1 MGDDFALDSTDRD
14 VATVMAWMLPGGP
27 RIPVPVG
34 DADRFVGA
42 VMHQRVSG
50 PVLEAVES
58 GALAGWPDDIR
69 PRLVDAHL
77 AALRSSLAAE
87 AASVGVSDL
96 FNSVGIRHAVLK
108 GCATAHL
115 DYPDPAMRV
124 TGDVG
129 VLIDRDDCAFA
140 IATLEGSGRQRMA
153 PAFRTGWE
161 RRYGKDIAL
170 IGEDRIEIDL
180 HLALVAGYFGI
191 VMPTTPLLERLVTY
205 EVADRQMSALDAPGR
220 LVHAAIHTASTAPS
234 GAHMQPWTFVAVADP
249 AVKRRIREAAEE
261 EERVNYLENRMN
273 DEWQRAL
280 APLGTDHHK
289 EFLEIA
295 PWIVVLFERRFG
307 EHADGSKRA
316 HYYVKE
322 SVGMA
327 AGLFVTAIHQ
337 MGLATLPHT
346 PTPMAF
352 LRRVLDRPGSE
363 RPFVMFPVGH
373 PLPGVR
379 VPDLRRKPLDEV
391 AVFIE

>member
-1 MGDDFALDSTDRD
+1 MPTYHH
-14 VATVMAWMLPGGP
+14 P
-27 RIPVPVG
+27 
-34 DADRFVGA
+34 
-42 VMHQRVSG
+42 
-50 PVLEAVES
+50 
-58 GALAGWPDDIR
+58 
-69 PRLVDAHL
+69 
-77 AALRSSLAAE
+77 
-87 AASVGVSDL
+87 
-96 FNSVGIRHAVLK
+96 
-108 GCATAHL
+108 
-115 DYPDPAMRV
+115 YPDPDLAAAHPFVELRAERWSAAEMAVRADAFHRLMDARRSV
-124 TGDVG
+124 RMFDDTPVSRR
-129 VLIDRDDCAFA
+129 LIE
-140 IATLEGSGRQRMA
+140 T
-153 PAFRTGWE
+153 
-161 RRYGKDIAL
+161 
-170 IGEDRIEIDL
+170 
-180 HLALVAGYFGI
+180 
-191 VMPTTPLLERLVTY
+191 
-205 EVADRQMSALDAPGR
+205 
-220 LVHAAIHTASTAPS
+220 AIHTASTAPS

-273 DEWQRAL
+273 DEWQSAL

-307 EHADGSKRA
+307 EHADGSKRT

-352 LRRVLDRPGSE
+352 LRRVLDRPDSE

-379 VPDLRRKPLDEV
+379 VPDLRRRPLDEV